1 MKYINFTKEE
11 QRKFM
16 RLIKKKSNLTWE
28 SITHSLTI
36 SRSMVF
42 FYLNGESKILKQN
55 YEKLCSIANIRPR
68 IKQYVVI
75 NNKTKEI
82 RLPSKA
88 DNSLAEF
95 IGILAGDGHLS
106 QINYEISITC
116 DSVTDKDY
124 ITNHVPKLIYK
135 LFGLKASIQ
144 KSKYARAIKCRIYSK
159 KLCEFLN
166 KEYGIPIGKKKGQLH
181 IPLQLQKNEGF
192 LKSYLRGLFDTDG
205 SLYFRRKSGKV
216 ISIISRDHSFL
227 KEVKNALKQL
237 NFSPSLSGKN
247 LYIYN
252 QEEIN
257 KFFSEIKPANSKHMK
272 KYTNT
277 ISL

>member
-1 MKYINFTKEE
+1 M
-11 QRKFM
+11 
-16 RLIKKKSNLTWE
+16 
-28 SITHSLTI
+28 
-36 SRSMVF
+36 
-42 FYLNGESKILKQN
+42 
-55 YEKLCSIANIRPR
+55 
-68 IKQYVVI
+68 
-75 NNKTKEI
+75 
-82 RLPSKA
+82 
-88 DNSLAEF
+88 
-95 IGILAGDGHLS
+95 
-106 QINYEISITC
+106 
-116 DSVTDKDY
+116 
-124 ITNHVPKLIYK
+124 
-135 LFGLKASIQ
+135 
-144 KSKYARAIKCRIYSK
+144 
-159 KLCEFLN
+159 N